1 MSCQFCGAP
10 EIAHEKTI
18 SSMTFQCETEIY
30 TGLDA
35 RLRQS
40 KRCLQVERQRIAC
53 ALDRANTANIRAR
66 AMICDAAGIQHD
78 ADVLEWISGAK
89 ERIAKLEDSLTSIRE
104 YWNRDNNQR
113 AMEDACWNAINTASE
128 ALDSKEAK
136 P

>member
-1 MSCQFCGAP
+1 MNPIDQLADERDKLKAKLKKAKAKLKKANA
-10 EIAHEKTI
+10 EIMEAKLKANAIDVEHHR
-18 SSMTFQCETEIY
+18 
-30 TGLDA
+30 A
-35 RLRQS
+35 
-40 KRCLQVERQRIAC
+40 LQTVERFNI
-53 ALDRANTANIRAR
+53 ANIRALG
-66 AMICDAAGIQHD
+66 MIYDAAGIPRD